1 MQQCTTAF
9 FVLPLV
15 IFLINLEDSGG
26 LLEIPGHQRM
36 VGVFLDKMLIDGVGG
51 GQEVGSS

>member
-9 FVLPLV
+9 LVLPWV

-26 LLEIPGHQRM
+26 LLEIPGHQCM
-36 VGVFLDKMLIDGVGG
+36 VGVFLDEMLIDGVGG